1 MQVALVR
8 VSGGFCPIVP
18 RGEVCDLGSLA
29 VQGGMGQESSEM
41 PWLPPVMWLN
51 RGWLLLEGKR
61 FPWDWEGAVQAP
73 KIVTT
78 NSEYLTQALPCS
90 RGDKMIPNTP

>member
-29 VQGGMGQESSEM
+29 VQGGMGQESSKM

-51 RGWLLLEGKR
+51 RGWLLLEGIR

-90 RGDKMIPNTP
+90 WGDKMIPNTP